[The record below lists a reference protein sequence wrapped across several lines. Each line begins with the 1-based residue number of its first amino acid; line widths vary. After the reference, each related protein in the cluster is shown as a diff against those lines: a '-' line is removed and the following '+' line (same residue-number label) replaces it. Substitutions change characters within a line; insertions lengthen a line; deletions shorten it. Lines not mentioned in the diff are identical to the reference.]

1 MAIHTQRNAFR
12 DLAQYL
18 VLAIP
23 ICNCLADRKILIFTI
38 FVMKLNTCG
47 IALTTRNAC
56 GSTFDIVI
64 PYTDFA
70 IIFSPHIKHHAL
82 FPVHP
87 VTILSRQYTIFAQ
100 VLPG

>member
-56 GSTFDIVI
+56 GSTFDIVTAPTAKAVGI
-64 PYTDFA
+64 YGYYPRDC
-70 IIFSPHIKHHAL
+70 SPNLRMLIAA
-82 FPVHP
+82 F
-87 VTILSRQYTIFAQ
+87 
-100 VLPG
+100 